1 MGQDTG
7 ASLQVPN
14 WFDCD
19 LDSAHVVICMEVGSL
34 FILSSMQIGGFEHF
48 GKGPLHTESRLLRLY
63 SALGFL
69 YFG

>member
-48 GKGPLHTESRLLRLY
+48 GKGPWK
-63 SALGFL
+63 G
-69 YFG
+69 